1 MLPGV
6 GEEGVKESLVELE
19 EDGQAGEKKQ
29 YEPETHSKITD
40 VFFDWEDFC
49 DAIDAIPAGAAPGPD
64 GIPAIMMKK
73 AKVPI
78 SRLLVFLFR
87 VSLDQGDIPECL
99 KEAFIIPVHKGGSR
113 VEAEKYRPI
122 SLTSHIMKTG
132 ERVVRKS
139 LVNFLEYT
147 KQLDPKQHGSRSRRS
162 TLSQLLVH
170 QDEILL
176 ALENGEN
183 IDAIYLDF
191 LKAFDKMDFGIL
203 LHKARG
209 LGITGKLGR
218 FVHNFLSGRKQQVLV
233 KGKKSQVSILKSGV
247 PQGSVLGPLLFLIF
261 IGDLSEGVACSTL
274 VYVDDAKTKYIIN
287 NEEDVQKHQEELEKI
302 YTWQTN
308 NNMKFNTSKFQVL
321 RYGRNTDL
329 KENTMYFT
337 REMETVIEEVENCR
351 DLGVIMEN
359 TGSFNMQ
366 NEKACK
372 KARQKCGWIL
382 RTFYSRNPKFMRKM
396 FNELSQ
402 PHLDYCSQLW
412 APAVEGKQMSDLE
425 GVLRHFTKQIPAA
438 RNMNYWDRLK
448 FMNMNSEQRRM
459 ERYRILYV
467 WKVLQGLVPNPGIK
481 ELTANENRG
490 RRCIVPFT
498 RDKKR
503 LESFNI
509 IGPKLFNTL
518 PKELRNMKCL
528 LEDFK
533 ISLDTFLMCVPDE
546 PPCPGLVP
554 GATDMIL
561 SKPSNSLLHQV
572 QRAWREGLLSEWR
585 DQIKI

>member
-1 MLPGV
+1 
-6 GEEGVKESLVELE
+6 
-19 EDGQAGEKKQ
+19 
-29 YEPETHSKITD
+29 
-40 VFFDWEDFC
+40 
-49 DAIDAIPAGAAPGPD
+49 
-64 GIPAIMMKK
+64 
-73 AKVPI
+73 
-78 SRLLVFLFR
+78 
-87 VSLDQGDIPECL
+87 
-99 KEAFIIPVHKGGSR
+99 
-113 VEAEKYRPI
+113 
-122 SLTSHIMKTG
+122 
-132 ERVVRKS
+132 
-139 LVNFLEYT
+139 
-147 KQLDPKQHGSRSRRS
+147 
-162 TLSQLLVH
+162 
-170 QDEILL
+170 
-176 ALENGEN
+176 
-183 IDAIYLDF
+183 
-191 LKAFDKMDFGIL
+191 
-203 LHKARG
+203 
-209 LGITGKLGR
+209 
-218 FVHNFLSGRKQQVLV
+218 
-233 KGKKSQVSILKSGV
+233 
-247 PQGSVLGPLLFLIF
+247 
-261 IGDLSEGVACSTL
+261 
-274 VYVDDAKTKYIIN
+274 
-287 NEEDVQKHQEELEKI
+287 
-302 YTWQTN
+302 
-308 NNMKFNTSKFQVL
+308 
-321 RYGRNTDL
+321 
-329 KENTMYFT
+329 MYFT
-337 REMETVIEEVENCR
+337 GEMETVIEEVENCR

-467 WKVLQGLVPNPGIK
+467 WKVLQGLVPNPGIE

-503 LESFNI
+503 LESFNV
-509 IGPKLFNTL
+509 IGPKLFNNL